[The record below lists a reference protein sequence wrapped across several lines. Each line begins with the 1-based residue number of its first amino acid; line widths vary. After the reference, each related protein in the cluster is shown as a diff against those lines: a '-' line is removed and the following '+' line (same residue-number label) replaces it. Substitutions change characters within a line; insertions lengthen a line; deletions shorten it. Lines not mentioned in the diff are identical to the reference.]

1 MISTILS
8 LSFTNS
14 TATNAKPPAFALC
27 ASWLMLLAS
36 PTSLRIASASCLFS
50 RGMTSAEITACRT
63 YSLMR
68 TPASPARFL
77 CPHVYS
83 PLEKDMPCISSVC
96 PFRLNWIVIP
106 FSANLCYNCCQLR
119 DLPISFFTAVYISYF
134 DLSGSFKRCCFTCS
148 FPLAK

>member
-68 TPASPARFL
+68 TPASPALFDGILEIATNGSGFL
-77 CPHVYS
+77 CGEQSKVVSVYRNIT
-83 PLEKDMPCISSVC
+83 L
-96 PFRLNWIVIP
+96 
-106 FSANLCYNCCQLR
+106 
-119 DLPISFFTAVYISYF
+119 
-134 DLSGSFKRCCFTCS
+134 LS
-148 FPLAK
+148 L